1 MTFAGILSYI
11 KKNYI
16 VSISGLVFVVCLGV
30 HFVRSEQITRLAAE
44 YDDLSIKRSRILKN
58 LKNASDLESD
68 LAELKD
74 LKAQVDEKLFSPGD
88 LATNQR
94 YFYQIESAT
103 GVRLG
108 TIQQIIKPLPAGK
121 KNKKARALAAKSEFQ
136 EIVYDMSVQGT
147 YANVLK
153 FLREIEGG
161 EAFCSMDGF
170 SAVSVKGGGEQP
182 EVTMRV
188 TIDVLGRKS

>member
-1 MTFAGILSYI
+1 MTLSGVLKYF

-16 VSISGLVFVVCLGV
+16 VSISGLVVVACLGV
-30 HFVRSEQITRLAAE
+30 HLVRGEQITRLAAE
-44 YDDLSIKRSRILKN
+44 YDDLSIKRSRMLKN
-58 LKNASDLESD
+58 LRNASSLDTD
-68 LAELKD
+68 LAELRE
-74 LKAQVDEKLFSPGD
+74 LKAEVEGRLFSPED

-94 YFYQIESAT
+94 YFYQIENAT

-108 TIQQIIKPLPAGK
+108 NMQQIIKPLPAGR
-121 KNKKARALAAKSEFQ
+121 KNKKARMLAEKSEFQ

-147 YANVLK
+147 YTNVLK
-153 FLREIEGG
+153 FLREVEGG
-161 EAFCSMDGF
+161 NAFCAMDGF
-170 SAVSVKGGGEQP
+170 SVVSAKGNEEQP